1 MSPDE
6 KKLNMRIAGFY
17 LAVLILLTGCSDA
30 GKKSDRTH
38 YSNLYAKGFNINKQG
53 DVTKLTVFNPW

>member
-1 MSPDE
+1 MQAAKYFPKKYHMSPDE

-30 GKKSDRTH
+30 GKKSD
-38 YSNLYAKGFNINKQG
+38 
-53 DVTKLTVFNPW
+53 